1 MFRNSSTHRR
11 GLLAVRTMN
20 VEGMDRIREGGLM
33 IVEARLRDRSRIE
46 KAISTQDRLREKSKK
61 VEWCKRGQ
69 EMA

>member
-1 MFRNSSTHRR
+1 
-11 GLLAVRTMN
+11 MN

-61 VEWCKRGQ
+61 WNGAKVYIRRSGNGVI
-69 EMA
+69 

>member
-1 MFRNSSTHRR
+1 MA
-11 GLLAVRTMN
+11 GMN

-33 IVEARLRDRSRIE
+33 IVEAQGQ
-46 KAISTQDRLREKSKK
+46 KQDRKGDLNPRQIKREVKK

>member
-1 MFRNSSTHRR
+1 
-11 GLLAVRTMN
+11 MN

-61 VEWCKRGQ
+61 WNGAKEVRKWCDLR
-69 EMA
+69 